1 MQISL
6 EEDGIH
12 SLTYVIHSCMHS
24 FFFFFSLNCARV
36 WDTEVMLSNI
46 EEREEIQVHK
56 EIPGVHIVA
65 QRVKNPASINGD
77 VDSIPGLTKWVKD
90 PALLQTMA

>member
-1 MQISL
+1 
-6 EEDGIH
+6 
-12 SLTYVIHSCMHS
+12 
-24 FFFFFSLNCARV
+24 
-36 WDTEVMLSNI
+36 MLSNI

-90 PALLQTMA
+90 PPLLQTMA